1 MSNEELM
8 LFQELLIKFAK
19 LNDFFV
25 YHDCITD
32 NIEEYKKSL
41 YKVEYYKAFRLLNEL
56 ICCSYN

>member
-19 LNDFFV
+19 LNDFLV
-25 YHDCITD
+25 YHDYIAD

-41 YKVEYYKAFRLLNEL
+41 YKAEYYKVFRLLNEL
-56 ICCSYN
+56 ICYSYN